1 MNSTQGQLKVDM
13 SGWLTSNEG
22 LQDKPRD
29 FELKQNYPNP
39 FNPSTNIQYALPM
52 DAHVSLVVFNALGQ
66 KVMELVNGQ
75 KSAGYHTV
83 ELNANGLSSGI
94 YFYT

>member
-1 MNSTQGQLKVDM
+1 MQL
-13 SGWLTSNEG
+13 
-22 LQDKPRD
+22 P
-29 FELKQNYPNP
+29 
-39 FNPSTNIQYALPM
+39 
-52 DAHVSLVVFNALGQ
+52 HVSLVIFNALGQ

-94 YFYT
+94 YFYTITTSDYSKTMKMMLIK